1 MDYYDI
7 LKRNNGNFS
16 NAGCIISLMDVP
28 ADNNLAVKIQNTE
41 FDTCHNCTDSVPSG
55 YSALIFCVNNMTK
68 RQRQYCRENGV
79 WDGGGDDDDML
90 VCSENHY
97 LIAYFGAII
106 SSVCII
112 VILVVYSINQLLVH
126 RQLVRRSATSNAQ

>member
-7 LKRNNGNFS
+7 LKGNNGNFS

-68 RQRQYCRENGV
+68 RRRQYCRENGV
-79 WDGGGDDDDML
+79 WDGGGDDDNIL